1 MAFVQLEE
9 NDRYSLSCSGVMKVR
24 SGGQVYVDHA
34 VSKKDFWFL
43 EYRRTGSLKI
53 EHYKTYKIY
62 LTLKFK
68 KWAGLITGITFYCKR
83 QTNFPSRLL
92 GLKDC
97 YDGSHS
103 CLKVSKNEYVKAKM
117 HKRKCWVEYR
127 FSH

>member
-1 MAFVQLEE
+1 MLKTFWYQNRLEVKQPELCPVYLAFVQLEE

-24 SGGQVYVDHA
+24 SGGLVYVDHA

-97 YDGSHS
+97 YDDF
-103 CLKVSKNEYVKAKM
+103 K
-117 HKRKCWVEYR
+117 
-127 FSH
+127 